1 MQQKRTMNRKELTQS
16 LVRQYMKQNQQLTR
30 PAKELLF
37 QLAVDTIKSN
47 LSLMEFYRAIKNENN
62 SFSDSSK
69 KLHYQRKEDDTVC
82 LDYCH
87 QQQIYE
93 RKHLLEAV
101 GDLMELTDV
110 ILPLGSLVQLKKEA
124 FGTISGI
131 GRIENLR
138 VVITHR
144 FIRQD
149 EHSYFTYGGVIYP
162 VANFNGNQILK
173 FTPSLIEKV
182 VHKSFRDEQEDTY
195 VYLMKQEMILQSDIH
210 MVGLREKEEQYE
222 C

>member
-1 MQQKRTMNRKELTQS
+1 MQQKLTMNRKELTQS

-37 QLAVDTIKSN
+37 QLAVDAIKSN
-47 LSLMEFYRAIKNENN
+47 LSLMEFYLAIKNKNN
-62 SFSDSSK
+62 SFLDSSK
-69 KLHYQRKEDDTVC
+69 KFLYQRNEDDTVR
-82 LDYCH
+82 LEYC
-87 QQQIYE
+87 QQQQTYE
-93 RKHLLEAV
+93 RKQLLETV

-124 FGTISGI
+124 FGAISGI
-131 GRIENLR
+131 ERIENLR

-173 FTPSLIEKV
+173 FTTSLIEKV
-182 VHKSFRDEQEDTY
+182 VHKGFRDEQEDAY

-210 MVGLREKEEQYE
+210 MVGLREKEEQHE

>member
-1 MQQKRTMNRKELTQS
+1 MQQKRTMNRKELTQA
-16 LVRQYMKQNQQLTR
+16 LVRQYMKQNRQLTR

-37 QLAVDTIKSN
+37 QLAVDVIKN
-47 LSLMEFYRAIKNENN
+47 NFSLMEFYLAIKNENN
-62 SFSDSSK
+62 SFLDSSK
-69 KLHYQRKEDDTVC
+69 KILYQRKEDDTVR
-82 LDYCH
+82 LEYCQ

-93 RKHLLEAV
+93 GKQLLAAV
-101 GDLMELTDV
+101 GDLMELTNV

-131 GRIENLR
+131 ERIENHR

-182 VHKSFRDEQEDTY
+182 VHKGFRDEQEDTY
-195 VYLMKQEMILQSDIH
+195 VYLMKQEMILQSDTH

>member
-1 MQQKRTMNRKELTQS
+1 MQQKLTMNRKELTQS

-37 QLAVDTIKSN
+37 QLAVDAIKSN
-47 LSLMEFYRAIKNENN
+47 LSLMEFYLAIKNKSN
-62 SFSDSSK
+62 SFLDSSK
-69 KLHYQRKEDDTVC
+69 KFLYQRNEDDTVRLEHC
-82 LDYCH
+82 
-87 QQQIYE
+87 QQQQTYE
-93 RKHLLEAV
+93 RKQLLETV

-124 FGTISGI
+124 FGAISGI
-131 GRIENLR
+131 ERIENLR
-138 VVITHR
+138 VVIIHR

-173 FTPSLIEKV
+173 FSPALIEKV
-182 VHKSFRDEQEDTY
+182 LHKGFRDEQEDAY

-210 MVGLREKEEQYE
+210 MVGLREKEEQHE